1 MKKKYF
7 LGLIYRVD
15 NDLIY
20 NKILNDKNEIGGV
33 KNSFIQI
40 QFSKNVHFQYMQ
52 RKTKYNAYVEILLG
66 IYEWQ
71 VYFFK

>member
-20 NKILNDKNEIGGV
+20 NKILNDKNEIGGEKFIHSNSIFKKRAFLVYV
-33 KNSFIQI
+33 K
-40 QFSKNVHFQYMQ
+40 KN
-52 RKTKYNAYVEILLG
+52 EI
-66 IYEWQ
+66 
-71 VYFFK
+71 

>member
-40 QFSKNVHFQYMQ
+40 QFSKRIFSICKEKRNIMLML
-52 RKTKYNAYVEILLG
+52 KYY
-66 IYEWQ
+66 
-71 VYFFK
+71 